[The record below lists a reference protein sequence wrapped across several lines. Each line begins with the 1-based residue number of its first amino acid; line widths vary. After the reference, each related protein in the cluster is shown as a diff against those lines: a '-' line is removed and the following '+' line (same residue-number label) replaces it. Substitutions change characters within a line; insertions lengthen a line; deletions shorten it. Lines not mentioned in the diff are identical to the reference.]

1 MMVRQSGRKA
11 LARKKQVKAMGLTQR
26 VAAAG

>member
-1 MMVRQSGRKA
+1 MVKPSGRKA
-11 LARKKQVKAMGLTQR
+11 LARKKQVKAIGLTQR